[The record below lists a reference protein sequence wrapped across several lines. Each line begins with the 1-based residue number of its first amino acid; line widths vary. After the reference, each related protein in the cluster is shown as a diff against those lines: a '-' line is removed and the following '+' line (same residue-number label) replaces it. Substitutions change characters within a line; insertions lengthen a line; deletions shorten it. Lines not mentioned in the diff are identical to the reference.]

1 MTGAGGGTPPMTW
14 TGRRLRR
21 LEDPALLQGVGRF
34 VADVADRHR
43 GALHGAF
50 VRSPVPA
57 GAINSVEVP
66 TGATVLTADS
76 FPGVRTICAR
86 LDRPDFVALETPVLA
101 SHMVRHP
108 GEPVALAVAGSRA
121 EAEDLAEQV
130 VVEIEPARPVLDAAA
145 AMEPGSP
152 SVHPGLDMP
161 MGNNVVLDARFAT
174 DGIDAALASADEVVE
189 LDIRSHRQN
198 ALPIEARGALA
209 SHDPATGR
217 TTLTASNQMP
227 HMLRTALAD
236 ILGIAE
242 ADLRVVTPEV
252 GGAFGQKMCV
262 PREYVALVA
271 AARLLGTA
279 IAWIE
284 DRSENLLASWHS
296 RDHSYRLRG
305 AFTAAGRLL
314 GLDADLVCN
323 IGAYSNYPVTFGVEP
338 LMAFAELP
346 GPYRLSEYRVRS
358 RAVTTNM
365 CPIAPYRGVSRPVL
379 TLAMERL
386 MDTAGRRL
394 GIDPVQMRRINL
406 VDEFPYSMPTG
417 LPVDPG
423 SYVETLDAS
432 VEAVGLD
439 RFRRRQQQALA
450 EGRYIGVGFSVFG
463 ERTGYGTPAFAAR
476 GMEITPGYETVRLE
490 MNPSGDVTARI
501 GASPHGQG
509 LATAL
514 SQLLADELGVEPQ
527 QVSVVHGD
535 TDATPYGWGTFAS
548 RSMVIAGG
556 AAKLAAER
564 LAARLR
570 EIAAHELEADPA
582 DIRLEDG
589 SAVVA
594 GTNVGIPVAALAR
607 TAHHSSH
614 RLPEG
619 MAPGLA
625 MSATYDPGGT
635 FSNACHAAVVE
646 VDADTGHVSLD
657 RFVVV
662 ADAGLEVNPMIV
674 EGQIH
679 GGVTQGIANA
689 LYEELVT
696 DEHGNLLTA
705 SLMDFLPP
713 TVQEVPRIEVTHIQ
727 TITDASITGAKGVGE
742 GGAIGAP
749 AAVLNAI
756 SDALAPLG
764 IAANEMPATPARLR
778 ELIRNAQPVT
788 KPADATTGA
797 VR

>member
-1 MTGAGGGTPPMTW
+1 MTTGVRW
-14 TGRRLRR
+14 TGRSLRR
-21 LEDPALLQGVGRF
+21 FEDPALVRGLGRF
-34 VADVADRHR
+34 VADVADQHR
-43 GALHGAF
+43 GTLHAAF

-57 GAINSVEVP
+57 GEIRSIEAP
-66 TGATVLTADS
+66 PGAPVLTAAS
-76 FPGVRTICAR
+76 FPDIRTMCAR
-86 LDRPDFVALETPVLA
+86 LDRPDFVPLETPVLA
-101 SHMVRHP
+101 SDAVRHP
-108 GEPVALAVAGSRA
+108 GEPVALVVAGSRA

-130 VVEIEPARPVLDAAA
+130 VVEIEATRPVLDAAA
-145 AMEPGSP
+145 ATDPAAP
-152 SVHPGLDMP
+152 TVHSGLDMP
-161 MGNNVVLDARFAT
+161 MGNNVVLDARFST
-174 DGIDAALASADEVVE
+174 EGLDDAFEEADEIVA
-189 LDIRSHRQN
+189 LDIRAHRQN
-198 ALPIEARGALA
+198 ALPIEARGAVA
-209 SHDPATGR
+209 AHDAATGR
-217 TTLTASNQMP
+217 TTLTAANQMP

-236 ILGIAE
+236 ILDIGEAE
-242 ADLRVVTPEV
+242 LRVVTPEV

-271 AARLLGTA
+271 AARLLGAT

-305 AFTAAGRLL
+305 AFDRGGMLL
-314 GLDADLVCN
+314 GIDADIVCN

-338 LMAFAELP
+338 LMAMAELP

-386 MDTAGRRL
+386 MDTAARRL
-394 GIDPVQMRRINL
+394 DLDPVEIRRANL
-406 VDEFPYSMPTG
+406 VREFPYAMPTG
-417 LPVDPG
+417 LPIDPG
-423 SYVETLDAS
+423 SYVETLDAAA
-432 VEAVGLD
+432 EALD
-439 RFRRRQQQALA
+439 LEGFRRRQQQAAA
-450 EGRYIGVGFSVFG
+450 EGRYLGVGFSVFG

-476 GMEITPGYETVRLE
+476 AMEITPGYETVQLE

-514 SQLLADELGVEPQ
+514 SQLLADELGVEPR

-535 TDATPYGWGTFAS
+535 TDTTPYGWGTFAS

-564 LAARLR
+564 LAAQLR
-570 EIAAHELEADPA
+570 EIAAHHLEASPD
-582 DIRLEDG
+582 DIRLEDN

-594 GTNVGIPVAALAR
+594 GTSVGVTLPEIAR
-607 TAHHSSH
+607 IAHHSSH
-614 RLPEG
+614 LLPAPME
-619 MAPGLA
+619 PGLSV
-625 MSATYDPGGT
+625 SATYDPGGT

-646 VDADTGHVSLD
+646 VDPDTGHVRLE
-657 RFVVV
+657 RFVVI

-696 DEHGNLLTA
+696 DDDGNLLTA

-713 TVQEVPRIEVTHIQ
+713 TACEVPLIEVTHVQ

-756 SDALAPLG
+756 SDALSPLG
-764 IAANEMPATPARLR
+764 IEVDEMPATPSRVR
-778 ELIRNAQPVT
+778 ELIRRAQST
-788 KPADATTGA
+788 TTGD
-797 VR
+797 RT

>member
-1 MTGAGGGTPPMTW
+1 M
-14 TGRRLRR
+14 
-21 LEDPALLQGVGRF
+21 
-34 VADVADRHR
+34 ADVVDRHH
-43 GALHGAF
+43 GALHAAF
-50 VRSPVPA
+50 VRSTVPA
-57 GAINSVEVP
+57 GIIRTVEAP
-66 TGATVLTADS
+66 SGATVLTSESLGAI
-76 FPGVRTICAR
+76 GTICAR

-101 SHMVRHP
+101 SAMVRHP
-108 GEPVALAVAGSRA
+108 GEPVALVVAGSRA

-130 VVEIEPARPVLDAAA
+130 IVDIDPVRPVLDAET
-145 AMEPGSP
+145 AMAPGSP
-152 SVHPGLDMP
+152 SVHPGVDMP

-174 DGIDAALASADEVVE
+174 DGIDAAFAAADEVVE

-198 ALPIEARGALA
+198 ALPIETRGALA
-209 SHDPATGR
+209 AHDPATGR
-217 TTLTASNQMP
+217 TTLTAANQMP

-236 ILGIAE
+236 ILDIAE
-242 ADLRVVTPEV
+242 AGLRVVTPEV

-271 AARLLGTA
+271 AARLLGKT

-305 AFTAAGRLL
+305 AFSGEGRLL

-338 LMAFAELP
+338 LMASAELP
-346 GPYRLSEYRVRS
+346 GPYRLSQYRVRS
-358 RAVTTNM
+358 RGVTTNM

-386 MDTAGRRL
+386 MDTAGSQL
-394 GIDPVQMRRINL
+394 GIDPVEMRRINL
-406 VDEFPYSMPTG
+406 IQEFPYSMPTG

-423 SYVETLDAS
+423 SYVETLNEA
-432 VEAVGLD
+432 VEAVDLD
-439 RFRRRQQQALA
+439 EFRRRQEQAAA

-476 GMEITPGYETVRLE
+476 AMEITPGYETVQLE

-514 SQLLADELGVEPQ
+514 SQLLADELGIEPR
-527 QVSVVHGD
+527 QVSIVHGD

-564 LAARLR
+564 LAAKLA
-570 EIAAHELEADPA
+570 EIAAHELEASPD
-582 DIRLEDG
+582 DIRLEAG
-589 SAVVA
+589 SAMVA
-594 GTNVGIPVAALAR
+594 GTNIGMLLSEIAR

-614 RLPEG
+614 RLPYGLE
-619 MAPGLA
+619 PGLTVT
-625 MSATYDPGGT
+625 ATYDPAGT

-657 RFVVV
+657 RFVVI
-662 ADAGLEVNPMIV
+662 ADAGLEINPMIV

-679 GGVTQGIANA
+679 GGVAQGIANA
-689 LYEELVT
+689 LYEELVV
-696 DEHGNLLTA
+696 DDDGNLLTA

-713 TVQEVPRIEVTHIQ
+713 TAAEVPRIEVTHLQ

-756 SDALAPLG
+756 TDALSPLG
-764 IAANEMPATPARLR
+764 IAVNEMPATPSRLR
-778 ELIRNAQPVT
+778 ELIRA
-788 KPADATTGA
+788 ATAAETGDE
-797 VR
+797 R

>member
-1 MTGAGGGTPPMTW
+1 MRWAG
-14 TGRRLRR
+14 RSLRR
-21 LEDPALLQGVGRF
+21 FEDPALVQGLGRF
-34 VADVADRHR
+34 VADVADQHR
-43 GALHGAF
+43 GALHAAF

-57 GAINSVEVP
+57 GEIRSIEAPE
-66 TGATVLTADS
+66 GAPVLTAAS
-76 FPGVRTICAR
+76 FGGIRTICAR

-101 SHMVRHP
+101 TDTVRHP
-108 GEPVALAVAGSRA
+108 GEPVALVVAGSRA

-130 VVEIEPARPVLDAAA
+130 VVDIEATRPVLDAAA
-145 AMEPGSP
+145 ATDPAAP
-152 SVHPGLDMP
+152 RVHAGLDMP
-161 MGNNVVLDARFAT
+161 MGNNVVLDARFSTEGLDDAF
-174 DGIDAALASADEVVE
+174 DAADEIVALE
-189 LDIRSHRQN
+189 IRAHRQN
-198 ALPIEARGALA
+198 ALPIEARGAVA
-209 SHDPATGR
+209 AHDTGTGR
-217 TTLTASNQMP
+217 TTLTAANQMP

-236 ILGIAE
+236 ILDIGEAE
-242 ADLRVVTPEV
+242 LRVVTPEV

-271 AARLLGTA
+271 AARLLGAT

-296 RDHSYRLRG
+296 RDHTYRLRG
-305 AFTAAGRLL
+305 AFNRSGMLL
-314 GLDADLVCN
+314 GLDADIVCN

-338 LMAFAELP
+338 LMALAELP
-346 GPYRLSEYRVRS
+346 GPYRLSQYRVRS

-386 MDTAGRRL
+386 MDTAARRL
-394 GIDPVQMRRINL
+394 DLDPVEIRRANL
-406 VDEFPYSMPTG
+406 VREFPYSMPTG

-423 SYVETLDAS
+423 SYVETLDAAAEALD
-432 VEAVGLD
+432 VEG
-439 RFRRRQQQALA
+439 FRRRQARAAA
-450 EGRYIGVGFSVFG
+450 EGRFLGIGFSVFG

-476 GMEITPGYETVRLE
+476 AMEITPGYETVQLE

-514 SQLLADELGVEPQ
+514 SQLLADELGVEPR

-535 TDATPYGWGTFAS
+535 TDTTPYGWGTFAS

-564 LAARLR
+564 LAAQLK
-570 EIAAHELEADPA
+570 EIAAHHLEASPE
-582 DIRLEDG
+582 DIRLEDN

-594 GTNVGIPVAALAR
+594 GTSVGVTVPEIAR
-607 TAHHSSH
+607 IAHHSSH
-614 RLPEG
+614 LLPASME
-619 MAPGLA
+619 PGLA
-625 MSATYDPGGT
+625 VSATYDPAGT
-635 FSNACHAAVVE
+635 FSNACHGAIVE
-646 VDADTGHVSLD
+646 VDPDTGHVHLE
-657 RFVVV
+657 RFVAV

-696 DEHGNLLTA
+696 DDDGNLLTA

-713 TVQEVPRIEVTHIQ
+713 TACEVPVIEVTHLQ

-756 SDALAPLG
+756 SDALSPLG
-764 IAANEMPATPARLR
+764 IEVNEMPATPARVR
-778 ELIRNAQPVT
+778 ELIRRAQST
-788 KPADATTGA
+788 TTGGPT
-797 VR
+797 

>member
-1 MTGAGGGTPPMTW
+1 MRW
-14 TGRRLRR
+14 TGRSLRR
-21 LEDPALLQGVGRF
+21 FEDPALVRGLGRF
-34 VADVADRHR
+34 VADVADHHR
-43 GALHGAF
+43 GVLHAAF
-50 VRSPVPA
+50 VRSPAPA
-57 GAINSVEVP
+57 GEIRSIKAP
-66 TGATVLTADS
+66 AGTTVLTAAS
-76 FPGVRTICAR
+76 FDGIGTICAR

-101 SHMVRHP
+101 SEAVRHP
-108 GEPVALAVAGSRA
+108 GEPVALVVAGSRA

-130 VVEIEPARPVLDAAA
+130 FVDIEATRPVLDAAA
-145 AMEPGSP
+145 AMDPDAP
-152 SVHPGLDMP
+152 AVHAGLDMP
-161 MGNNVVLDARFAT
+161 MGNNVVLDARFST
-174 DGIDAALASADEVVE
+174 EEVDAVFEEADEVVT
-189 LDIRSHRQN
+189 LDIRAHRQN

-209 SHDPATGR
+209 AHDPGTGR
-217 TTLTASNQMP
+217 TTLTAANQMP

-236 ILGIAE
+236 VLGIGEAE
-242 ADLRVVTPEV
+242 LRVVTPEV

-271 AARLLGTA
+271 AARLLNA
-279 IAWIE
+279 SIAWIE

-296 RDHSYRLRG
+296 RDHTYHLQG
-305 AFTAAGRLL
+305 AFTHSGRLL
-314 GLDADLVCN
+314 GLDADIVCN

-338 LMAFAELP
+338 LMALAELP

-394 GIDPVQMRRINL
+394 GIDVLEMRRANL
-406 VDEFPYSMPTG
+406 VREFPYSMPTG

-423 SYVETLDAS
+423 SYVETLEAAAS
-432 VEAVGLD
+432 AINLEG
-439 RFRRRQQQALA
+439 FRRRQQRAAA
-450 EGRYIGVGFSVFG
+450 EGRYLGVGFSVFG

-476 GMEITPGYETVRLE
+476 AMEITPGYETVQLE

-514 SQLLADELGVEPQ
+514 SQLLADELGVEPP
-527 QVSVVHGD
+527 QVAVVHGD

-564 LAARLR
+564 LADRLK
-570 EIAAHELEADPA
+570 EIAAHHLEASPE
-582 DIRLEDG
+582 DIRLQDG

-594 GTNVGIPVAALAR
+594 GTSIGVALADVAR
-607 TAHHSSH
+607 MAHHASH
-614 RLPEG
+614 RLPAG
-619 MAPGLA
+619 MEPGLA
-625 MSATYDPGGT
+625 VSATYDPGGT
-635 FSNACHAAVVE
+635 FSNACHVATVE
-646 VDADTGHVSLD
+646 VDPDTGHVRIE
-657 RFVVV
+657 RFVVI

-696 DEHGNLLTA
+696 DGDGNLLTA

-713 TVQEVPRIEVTHIQ
+713 TACEIPAIEVTHIQ
-727 TITDASITGAKGVGE
+727 TVTDASITGAKGVGE

-749 AAVLNAI
+749 AAVLNAV

-764 IAANEMPATPARLR
+764 IEVDEMPATPSRLR
-778 ELIRNAQPVT
+778 ELIRNAEP
-788 KPADATTGA
+788 ATTGG
-797 VR
+797 RT

>member
-1 MTGAGGGTPPMTW
+1 MRW

-21 LEDPALLQGVGRF
+21 LEDPALVRGLGRF
-34 VADVADRHR
+34 VADVADGQR
-43 GALHGAF
+43 GALHAAF
-50 VRSPVPA
+50 VRSSVPA
-57 GAINSVEVP
+57 GEIRSIEAP
-66 TGATVLTADS
+66 PGATVLTAAS
-76 FPGVRTICAR
+76 FPGARAICAR

-101 SHMVRHP
+101 SDAVRHQ
-108 GEPVALAVAGSRA
+108 GEPVALVVAGSRA
-121 EAEDLAEQV
+121 EAEDLAEEV
-130 VVEIEPARPVLDAAA
+130 FVDIEPAKPVLDAIAA
-145 AMEPGSP
+145 TDPAAST
-152 SVHPGLDMP
+152 VHAGLDMP
-161 MGNNVVLDARFAT
+161 MGNNVVLDARFGT
-174 DGIDAALASADEVVE
+174 EGVDAAFESADEIVA
-189 LDIRSHRQN
+189 LDIRAHRQN

-209 SHDPATGR
+209 AHDAGTGR
-217 TTLTASNQMP
+217 TTLTAANQMP

-236 ILGIAE
+236 ILGIGEAE
-242 ADLRVVTPEV
+242 LRVVTPEV

-271 AARLLGTA
+271 AARLLGAT

-296 RDHSYRLRG
+296 RDHTYQVRG
-305 AFTAAGRLL
+305 AFTRGGLLL
-314 GLDADLVCN
+314 GLDADIVCN

-338 LMAFAELP
+338 LMALAELP
-346 GPYRLSEYRVRS
+346 GPYRLSQYRVRS

-386 MDTAGRRL
+386 MDTAARGL
-394 GIDPVQMRRINL
+394 GLDPVEVRRANL
-406 VDEFPYSMPTG
+406 VSDFPYSMPTG

-423 SYVETLDAS
+423 SYVETLDAAVDALD
-432 VEAVGLD
+432 VEG
-439 RFRRRQQQALA
+439 FRRRQQRAA
-450 EGRYIGVGFSVFG
+450 SAGRYLGIGFSVFG

-476 GMEITPGYETVRLE
+476 AMEITPGYETVQLE

-514 SQLLADELGVEPQ
+514 SQLLADELGVEPRK
-527 QVSVVHGD
+527 VSVVHGD
-535 TDATPYGWGTFAS
+535 TDTTPYGWGTFAS

-564 LAARLR
+564 LAAQLK
-570 EIAAHELEADPA
+570 EIAAHRLEASPE
-582 DIRLEDG
+582 DIRLEHG

-594 GTNVGIPVAALAR
+594 GTSIGVALPEIAR
-607 TAHHSSH
+607 IAHHSSH
-614 RLPEG
+614 LLPAPME
-619 MAPGLA
+619 PGLA
-625 MSATYDPGGT
+625 VSATYDPAGT

-646 VDADTGHVSLD
+646 VDPDTGHVRIE
-657 RFVVV
+657 RFVVI

-679 GGVTQGIANA
+679 GGVAQGIANA
-689 LYEELVT
+689 LYEELVV
-696 DEHGNLLTA
+696 DDDGNLLTA

-713 TVQEVPRIEVTHIQ
+713 TACEVPLIEVTHLQ

-764 IAANEMPATPARLR
+764 IEVNEMPATPSRLR
-778 ELIRNAQPVT
+778 ELIRQT
-788 KPADATTGA
+788 TTGA
-797 VR
+797 TA

>member
-1 MTGAGGGTPPMTW
+1 MW
-14 TGRRLRR
+14 TGRSVRR
-21 LEDPALLQGVGRF
+21 FEDPALVRGRGRF
-34 VADVADRHR
+34 VADVADHHR
-43 GALHGAF
+43 NALHAAF

-57 GAINSVEVP
+57 GTIRSIEAP
-66 TGATVLTADS
+66 PGATVLTAAS
-76 FPGVRTICAR
+76 FPGIRTMCAR
-86 LDRPDFVALETPVLA
+86 LDRPDFVPLETPVLA
-101 SHMVRHP
+101 SDAVRHP
-108 GEPVALAVAGSRA
+108 GEPVALVVAGSRA
-121 EAEDLAEQV
+121 EAEDLAEHV
-130 VVEIEPARPVLDAAA
+130 IVEIEATRPVLDAIAA
-145 AMEPGSP
+145 TDPAAPT
-152 SVHPGLDMP
+152 VHAGLDMP

-174 DGIDAALASADEVVE
+174 DEIEAVFEAADEVVE
-189 LDIRSHRQN
+189 LEIRAHRQN

-209 SHDPATGR
+209 DHDTATGR
-217 TTLTASNQMP
+217 TTLTAANQMP

-236 ILGIAE
+236 ILGIGEAE
-242 ADLRVVTPEV
+242 LRVVTPEV

-271 AARLLGTA
+271 AARLLGA
-279 IAWIE
+279 AVAWIE

-305 AFTAAGRLL
+305 AFTRSGRLL
-314 GLDADLVCN
+314 GLDADIVCN

-338 LMAFAELP
+338 LMAMAELP
-346 GPYRLSEYRVRS
+346 GPYRLSHYRVRS

-386 MDTAGRRL
+386 MDTAARRL
-394 GIDPVQMRRINL
+394 GLDPVETRLSNL
-406 VDEFPYSMPTG
+406 VREFPYSMPTG

-423 SYVETLDAS
+423 SYVETLEAA
-432 VEAVGLD
+432 VEAIDLED
-439 RFRRRQQQALA
+439 FRRRQGRAAA
-450 EGRYIGVGFSVFG
+450 EGRYLGVGFSVFG

-476 GMEITPGYETVRLE
+476 AMEITPGYETVQLE
-490 MNPSGDVTARI
+490 MDPSAGVTARI

-514 SQLLADELGVEPQ
+514 SQVMADELGVEPG
-527 QVSVVHGD
+527 QVAVVHGD

-556 AAKLAAER
+556 AVKLAAER
-564 LAARLR
+564 LADQLR
-570 EIAAHELEADPA
+570 EIAAHQLEASPA
-582 DIRLEDG
+582 DIRLEQG

-594 GTNVGIPVAALAR
+594 GTSIGIPLREIAR
-607 TAHHSSH
+607 LAHHSSH
-614 RLPEG
+614 RLPDG
-619 MAPGLA
+619 MEPGLSV
-625 MSATYDPGGT
+625 SATYDPAGT

-646 VDADTGHVSLD
+646 VDCDTGHVNLE
-657 RFVVV
+657 RFVVI

-689 LYEELVT
+689 LYEELVV
-696 DEHGNLLTA
+696 DEDGNLLTA

-713 TVQEVPRIEVTHIQ
+713 TACEVPLIEVTHVQ

-764 IAANEMPATPARLR
+764 IEVNEMPATPSRLR
-778 ELIRNAQPVT
+778 ERIRRAAP
-788 KPADATTGA
+788 ATTGG
-797 VR
+797 RT

>member
-1 MTGAGGGTPPMTW
+1 MRW
-14 TGRRLRR
+14 TGRSLRR
-21 LEDPALLQGVGRF
+21 FEDPALVRGLGRF
-34 VADVADRHR
+34 VADVADHHPDTMH
-43 GALHGAF
+43 AAF
-50 VRSPVPA
+50 VRSSVPA
-57 GAINSVEVP
+57 GEVRSIDAP
-66 TGATVLTADS
+66 PGAAVLTAAS
-76 FPGVRTICAR
+76 FPGMRTICAR

-101 SHMVRHP
+101 SDAVRHP
-108 GEPVALAVAGSRA
+108 GEPVALVVAGSRA

-130 VVEIEPARPVLDAAA
+130 IVDIEATPPVLDAAA
-145 AMEPGSP
+145 AIDPAAP
-152 SVHPGLDMP
+152 AVHAGLDMP
-161 MGNNVVLDARFAT
+161 MGNNVVLDARMAT
-174 DGIDAALASADEVVE
+174 GEVDEAFESADEIVT
-189 LDIRSHRQN
+189 LDIRAHRQN

-217 TTLTASNQMP
+217 TTLTAANQMP

-236 ILGIAE
+236 ILDIPE
-242 ADLRVVTPEV
+242 AQLRVVTPEV

-271 AARLLGTA
+271 AARLLGAT

-305 AFTAAGRLL
+305 AFTADGLL
-314 GLDADLVCN
+314 VGLDADIVCN

-338 LMAFAELP
+338 LMAMAELP
-346 GPYRLSEYRVRS
+346 GPYRLSQYRVRS
-358 RAVTTNM
+358 RGVTTNM

-386 MDTAGRRL
+386 MDTAARRL
-394 GIDPVQMRRINL
+394 GLDPVEIRRANL
-406 VDEFPYSMPTG
+406 VKEFPYSMPTG
-417 LPVDPG
+417 LPVDAG
-423 SYVETLDAS
+423 SYVETLDAA
-432 VEAVGLD
+432 VEALD
-439 RFRRRQQQALA
+439 LEGFRRQQRRAA
-450 EGRYIGVGFSVFG
+450 TEGRYLGVGFSVFG

-476 GMEITPGYETVRLE
+476 AMEITPGYETVQLE

-527 QVSVVHGD
+527 QVAVVHGD
-535 TDATPYGWGTFAS
+535 TDNTPYGWGTFAS

-556 AAKLAAER
+556 ATKLAAER
-564 LAARLR
+564 LAARLK
-570 EIAAHELEADPA
+570 EIAAHQLEASPE
-582 DIRLEDG
+582 DIRLEQG

-594 GTNVGIPVAALAR
+594 GTSVGVTLPEIAR
-607 TAHHSSH
+607 IAHHSSH
-614 RLPEG
+614 LLPQPME
-619 MAPGLA
+619 PGLA
-625 MSATYDPGGT
+625 VAATYDPAGT

-646 VDADTGHVSLD
+646 VDPDTGHVRLE
-657 RFVVV
+657 RFVVI

-696 DEHGNLLTA
+696 DDDGNLLTA

-713 TVQEVPRIEVTHIQ
+713 TAAEIPTIEVTHVQ

-749 AAVLNAI
+749 AAVLNAV
-756 SDALAPLG
+756 SDALAPFG
-764 IAANEMPATPARLR
+764 IEVNEMPATPARVR
-778 ELIRNAQPVT
+778 ELIRRAQP
-788 KPADATTGA
+788 ATTGG
-797 VR
+797 RE

>member
-1 MTGAGGGTPPMTW
+1 MRW
-14 TGRRLRR
+14 TGRSLRR
-21 LEDPALLQGVGRF
+21 FEDPALVRGLGRF
-34 VADVADRHR
+34 VADVADHHPDTMH
-43 GALHGAF
+43 AAF
-50 VRSPVPA
+50 VRSSVPA
-57 GAINSVEVP
+57 GEIRSIDAP
-66 TGATVLTADS
+66 PGAAVLTAAS
-76 FPGVRTICAR
+76 FPGMRTICAR
-86 LDRPDFVALETPVLA
+86 LDRTDFVALETPVLA
-101 SHMVRHP
+101 SDAVRHP
-108 GEPVALAVAGSRA
+108 GEPVALVVAGSRA

-130 VVEIEPARPVLDAAA
+130 IVDIEATPPVLDAVASLDPAA
-145 AMEPGSP
+145 PT
-152 SVHPGLDMP
+152 VHAGLDMP
-161 MGNNVVLDARFAT
+161 MGNNVVLDARMAT
-174 DGIDAALASADEVVE
+174 GEVDEAFESAAEIVT
-189 LDIRSHRQN
+189 LDIRAHRQN

-209 SHDPATGR
+209 AHDPGTGR
-217 TTLTASNQMP
+217 TTLTAANQMP

-236 ILGIAE
+236 ILDIPE
-242 ADLRVVTPEV
+242 AQLRVVTPEV

-271 AARLLGTA
+271 AARLLGAT

-305 AFTAAGRLL
+305 AFTADGLL
-314 GLDADLVCN
+314 VGLDADIVCN

-338 LMAFAELP
+338 LMAMAELP
-346 GPYRLSEYRVRS
+346 GPYRLSQYRVRS
-358 RAVTTNM
+358 RGVTTNM

-386 MDTAGRRL
+386 MDTAARRL
-394 GIDPVQMRRINL
+394 GLDPVEIRRTNL
-406 VDEFPYSMPTG
+406 VKEFPYSMPTG
-417 LPVDPG
+417 LPVDAG
-423 SYVETLDAS
+423 SYVETLDAA
-432 VEAVGLD
+432 VEALD
-439 RFRRRQQQALA
+439 LDGFRRRQRRAA
-450 EGRYIGVGFSVFG
+450 TEGRYLGVGFSVFG

-476 GMEITPGYETVRLE
+476 AMEITPGYETVQLE

-514 SQLLADELGVEPQ
+514 SQLLADELGVEPR
-527 QVSVVHGD
+527 QVAVVHGD
-535 TDATPYGWGTFAS
+535 TDNTPYGWGTFAS

-564 LAARLR
+564 LAARLK
-570 EIAAHELEADPA
+570 EIAAHHLEASPE
-582 DIRLEDG
+582 DIRLEQG

-594 GTNVGIPVAALAR
+594 GTSVGVTLPEIAR
-607 TAHHSSH
+607 IAHHSSH
-614 RLPEG
+614 RLPDGLE
-619 MAPGLA
+619 PGLA
-625 MSATYDPGGT
+625 VAATYDPAGT

-646 VDADTGHVSLD
+646 VDPDTGHVRLE
-657 RFVVV
+657 RFVVI

-689 LYEELVT
+689 LYEELVA
-696 DEHGNLLTA
+696 DDDGNLLTA

-713 TVQEVPRIEVTHIQ
+713 TAAEIPIIEVTHVQ

-749 AAVLNAI
+749 AAVLNAV

-764 IAANEMPATPARLR
+764 IEVNEMPATPARVR
-778 ELIRNAQPVT
+778 ELIRRAQP
-788 KPADATTGA
+788 ATTGG
-797 VR
+797 RE

>member
-1 MTGAGGGTPPMTW
+1 MGAGVRW
-14 TGRRLRR
+14 TGRSLRR
-21 LEDPALLQGVGRF
+21 FEDPALVRGLGRF

-43 GALHGAF
+43 DTLHAAF

-57 GAINSVEVP
+57 GEIRSIEAP
-66 TGATVLTADS
+66 PGAAVLTAES
-76 FPGVRTICAR
+76 FGGIRTMCAR

-101 SHMVRHP
+101 SDAVRHP
-108 GEPVALAVAGSRA
+108 GEPVALVVAGSRA
-121 EAEDLAEQV
+121 EAEDLVEQV
-130 VVEIEPARPVLDAAA
+130 VVDIEATRPVLDAAA
-145 AMEPGSP
+145 ATDPTSP
-152 SVHPGLDMP
+152 AVHADLDMP
-161 MGNNVVLDARFAT
+161 MGNNVVLDARFST
-174 DGIDAALASADEVVE
+174 DGLEAAFEAADEIVT
-189 LDIRSHRQN
+189 LDIRAHRQN
-198 ALPIEARGALA
+198 ALPIEARGAVA
-209 SHDPATGR
+209 AHDAGTGR
-217 TTLTASNQMP
+217 TTLTAANQMP

-236 ILGIAE
+236 ILGIGEAE
-242 ADLRVVTPEV
+242 LRVVTPEV

-271 AARLLGTA
+271 AARLLGAT

-296 RDHSYRLRG
+296 RDHTYRLRG
-305 AFTAAGRLL
+305 AFTRSGLLL
-314 GLDADLVCN
+314 GLDADILCN

-338 LMAFAELP
+338 LMALAELP
-346 GPYRLSEYRVRS
+346 GPYRLSQYRVRS

-386 MDTAGRRL
+386 MDTAARRL
-394 GIDPVQMRRINL
+394 DLDPVEIRRANL
-406 VDEFPYSMPTG
+406 VSEFPYSMPTG

-423 SYVETLDAS
+423 SYVETLDAA
-432 VEAVGLD
+432 VEALD
-439 RFRRRQQQALA
+439 LAGFRRRQQQAAA
-450 EGRYIGVGFSVFG
+450 EGRYLGVGFSVFG

-476 GMEITPGYETVRLE
+476 AMEITPGYETVQLE

-514 SQLLADELGVEPQ
+514 SQLLADELGVEPRK
-527 QVSVVHGD
+527 VSVVHGD
-535 TDATPYGWGTFAS
+535 TDTTPYGWGTFAS

-564 LAARLR
+564 LAAQLR
-570 EIAAHELEADPA
+570 EIAAHRLEASPE
-582 DIRLEDG
+582 DIRLEDN

-594 GTNVGIPVAALAR
+594 GTSVGVTLPEIAR
-607 TAHHSSH
+607 IAHHSSH
-614 RLPEG
+614 LLPAPME
-619 MAPGLA
+619 PGLSV
-625 MSATYDPGGT
+625 SATYDPGGT

-646 VDADTGHVSLD
+646 VDADTGHVRLE
-657 RFVVV
+657 RFVVI

-696 DEHGNLLTA
+696 DGDGNLLTV

-713 TVQEVPRIEVTHIQ
+713 TAREVPLIEVTHLQ

-764 IAANEMPATPARLR
+764 IEVNEMPATPARVR
-778 ELIRNAQPVT
+778 ELIRAAQSAAAGGGP
-788 KPADATTGA
+788 
-797 VR
+797 

>member
-1 MTGAGGGTPPMTW
+1 MTAGARW
-14 TGRRLRR
+14 TGRSLRR
-21 LEDPALLQGVGRF
+21 FEDPALVRGLGRF
-34 VADVADRHR
+34 VADVADHHN
-43 GALHGAF
+43 GTLHAAF
-50 VRSPVPA
+50 VRSPAPA
-57 GAINSVEVP
+57 GKIRSIEAP
-66 TGATVLTADS
+66 PGAPVLTAAS
-76 FPGVRTICAR
+76 FDGIGTICAR

-101 SHMVRHP
+101 SDAVRHP
-108 GEPVALAVAGSRA
+108 GEPVALVVAGSRA

-130 VVEIEPARPVLDAAA
+130 IVDIEATPPVLDAAA
-145 AMEPGSP
+145 AIDPAAP
-152 SVHPGLDMP
+152 AVHPGLEMP
-161 MGNNVVLDARFAT
+161 MGNNVVLDARMAT
-174 DGIDAALASADEVVE
+174 GGVDEAFESADEIVT
-189 LDIRSHRQN
+189 LDIRAHRQN

-209 SHDPATGR
+209 AHDPATGR
-217 TTLTASNQMP
+217 TTLTAANQMP

-236 ILGIAE
+236 ILDIPEAE
-242 ADLRVVTPEV
+242 VRVVTPEV
-252 GGAFGQKMCV
+252 GGGFGQKMCV

-271 AARLLGTA
+271 AARLLGTT

-296 RDHSYRLRG
+296 RDHGYRLRG
-305 AFTAAGRLL
+305 AFTADGLLL
-314 GLDADLVCN
+314 GLDADIVCN

-338 LMAFAELP
+338 LMAMAELP
-346 GPYRLSEYRVRS
+346 GPYRLSQYRVRS
-358 RAVTTNM
+358 RGVTTNM

-386 MDTAGRRL
+386 MDTAARRL
-394 GIDPVQMRRINL
+394 DLDPVEIRHANL
-406 VDEFPYSMPTG
+406 VKEFPYSMPTG

-423 SYVETLDAS
+423 SYVETLDAAA
-432 VEAVGLD
+432 EAIDLES
-439 RFRRRQQQALA
+439 FRRRQQKAAA
-450 EGRYIGVGFSVFG
+450 EGRYLGVGFSVFG

-476 GMEITPGYETVRLE
+476 AMEITPGYETVQLE

-527 QVSVVHGD
+527 QVAVVHGD
-535 TDATPYGWGTFAS
+535 TDNTPYGWGTFAS

-556 AAKLAAER
+556 ATKLAAER
-564 LAARLR
+564 LAARLK
-570 EIAAHELEADPA
+570 EIAAHHLEASPE
-582 DIRLEDG
+582 DIRLEQG

-594 GTNVGIPVAALAR
+594 GTTVGVTLPEIAR
-607 TAHHSSH
+607 IAHHSSH
-614 RLPEG
+614 RLPDGLE
-619 MAPGLA
+619 PGLA
-625 MSATYDPGGT
+625 VAATYDPAGT

-646 VDADTGHVSLD
+646 VDPDTGRVEIE

-689 LYEELVT
+689 LYEELVV
-696 DEHGNLLTA
+696 DDDGNLLTA

-713 TVQEVPRIEVTHIQ
+713 TAAEVPTIEVTHIQ

-756 SDALAPLG
+756 SDALSPLG
-764 IAANEMPATPARLR
+764 IEVNEMPATPARVR
-778 ELIRNAQPVT
+778 ELIRRAQP
-788 KPADATTGA
+788 ATTGGRA
-797 VR
+797 

>member
-1 MTGAGGGTPPMTW
+1 MGAGVRW
-14 TGRRLRR
+14 TGRSLRR
-21 LEDPALLQGVGRF
+21 FEDPALVRGLGRF

-43 GALHGAF
+43 DTLHAAF

-57 GAINSVEVP
+57 GEIRSIEAP
-66 TGATVLTADS
+66 PGAAVLTAES
-76 FPGVRTICAR
+76 FGGIRTMCAR

-101 SHMVRHP
+101 SDAVRHP
-108 GEPVALAVAGSRA
+108 GEPVALVVAGSRA
-121 EAEDLAEQV
+121 EAEDLVEQV
-130 VVEIEPARPVLDAAA
+130 VVDIEATRPVLDAAA
-145 AMEPGSP
+145 ATDPTSP
-152 SVHPGLDMP
+152 AVHADLDMP
-161 MGNNVVLDARFAT
+161 MGNNVVLDARFST
-174 DGIDAALASADEVVE
+174 DGLEAAFEAADEIVT
-189 LDIRSHRQN
+189 LDIRAHRQN
-198 ALPIEARGALA
+198 ALPIEARGAVA
-209 SHDPATGR
+209 AHDAGTGR
-217 TTLTASNQMP
+217 TTLTAANQMP

-236 ILGIAE
+236 ILGIGEAE
-242 ADLRVVTPEV
+242 LRVVTPEV

-271 AARLLGTA
+271 AARLLGAT

-296 RDHSYRLRG
+296 RDHTYRLRG
-305 AFTAAGRLL
+305 AFTRSGLLL
-314 GLDADLVCN
+314 GLDADILCN

-338 LMAFAELP
+338 LMALAELP
-346 GPYRLSEYRVRS
+346 GPYRLPQYRVRS

-386 MDTAGRRL
+386 MDTAARRL
-394 GIDPVQMRRINL
+394 DLDPVEIRRANL
-406 VDEFPYSMPTG
+406 VSEFPYSMPTG

-423 SYVETLDAS
+423 SYVETLDAA
-432 VEAVGLD
+432 VEALD
-439 RFRRRQQQALA
+439 LEGFRRRQERAA
-450 EGRYIGVGFSVFG
+450 ATGRYLGVGFSVFG

-476 GMEITPGYETVRLE
+476 AMEITPGYETVQLE
-490 MNPSGDVTARI
+490 MNPSGDVIARI

-514 SQLLADELGVEPQ
+514 SQLLADELGVEPRK
-527 QVSVVHGD
+527 VSVVHGD
-535 TDATPYGWGTFAS
+535 TDTTPYGWGTFAS

-564 LAARLR
+564 LAAQLR
-570 EIAAHELEADPA
+570 EIAAHRLEASPE
-582 DIRLEDG
+582 DIRLEDN

-594 GTNVGIPVAALAR
+594 GTSVGVTLPEIAR
-607 TAHHSSH
+607 IAHHSSH
-614 RLPEG
+614 LLPAPME
-619 MAPGLA
+619 PGLSV
-625 MSATYDPGGT
+625 SATYDPGGT

-646 VDADTGHVSLD
+646 VDADTGHVRLE
-657 RFVVV
+657 RFVVI

-696 DEHGNLLTA
+696 DGDGNLLTV

-713 TVQEVPRIEVTHIQ
+713 TAREVPLIEVTHLQ

-764 IAANEMPATPARLR
+764 IEVNEMPATPARVR
-778 ELIRNAQPVT
+778 ELIRAAQSAAAGGGP
-788 KPADATTGA
+788 
-797 VR
+797 

>member
-1 MTGAGGGTPPMTW
+1 MRW
-14 TGRRLRR
+14 TGRSLRR
-21 LEDPALLQGVGRF
+21 FEDPALVRGLGRF
-34 VADVADRHR
+34 VADVADHHP
-43 GALHGAF
+43 GTMHAAF
-50 VRSPVPA
+50 VRSSVPA
-57 GAINSVEVP
+57 GEVRSIEAP
-66 TGATVLTADS
+66 PGAPVLTAAS
-76 FPGVRTICAR
+76 FPGMRTICAR

-101 SHMVRHP
+101 SDAVRHP
-108 GEPVALAVAGSRA
+108 GEPVALVVAGSRA

-130 VVEIEPARPVLDAAA
+130 IVDIEATPPVLDAAA
-145 AMEPGSP
+145 AIDPAAP
-152 SVHPGLDMP
+152 TVHAGLDMP
-161 MGNNVVLDARFAT
+161 MGNNVVLDARMAT
-174 DGIDAALASADEVVE
+174 GGVDEAFDSADEIVT
-189 LDIRSHRQN
+189 LDIRAHRQN

-209 SHDPATGR
+209 SHDPGTGR
-217 TTLTASNQMP
+217 TTLTAANQMP

-236 ILGIAE
+236 ILDIPE
-242 ADLRVVTPEV
+242 AQLRVVTPEV

-271 AARLLGTA
+271 AARLLGAT

-305 AFTAAGRLL
+305 AFTADGLL
-314 GLDADLVCN
+314 VGLDADIVCN

-338 LMAFAELP
+338 LMAMAELP
-346 GPYRLSEYRVRS
+346 GPYRLSQYRVRS
-358 RAVTTNM
+358 RGVTTNM

-386 MDTAGRRL
+386 MDTAARRL
-394 GIDPVQMRRINL
+394 GLDPVEIRRANL
-406 VDEFPYSMPTG
+406 VKEFPYSMPTG

-423 SYVETLDAS
+423 SYVETLDAA
-432 VEAVGLD
+432 VEALD
-439 RFRRRQQQALA
+439 LEGFRRQQRRAA
-450 EGRYIGVGFSVFG
+450 TEGRYLGVGFSVFG

-476 GMEITPGYETVRLE
+476 AMEITPGYETVQLE

-527 QVSVVHGD
+527 QVAVVHGD
-535 TDATPYGWGTFAS
+535 TDNTPYGWGTFAS

-556 AAKLAAER
+556 ATKLAAER
-564 LAARLR
+564 LAARLK
-570 EIAAHELEADPA
+570 EIAAHHLEASPE
-582 DIRLEDG
+582 DIRLEQG

-594 GTNVGIPVAALAR
+594 GTSVGVTLPEIAR
-607 TAHHSSH
+607 IAHHSSH
-614 RLPEG
+614 LLPDGLE
-619 MAPGLA
+619 PGLA
-625 MSATYDPGGT
+625 VTATYDPAGT

-646 VDADTGHVSLD
+646 VDPDTGHVRLE
-657 RFVVV
+657 RFVVI
-662 ADAGLEVNPMIV
+662 ADAGVEVNPMIV

-696 DEHGNLLTA
+696 DDDGNLLTA

-713 TVQEVPRIEVTHIQ
+713 TAAEIPIIEVTHVQ

-749 AAVLNAI
+749 AAVLNAV

-764 IAANEMPATPARLR
+764 IEVNEMPATPARVR
-778 ELIRNAQPVT
+778 ELIRRAQP
-788 KPADATTGA
+788 ATTGG
-797 VR
+797 RE

>member
-1 MTGAGGGTPPMTW
+1 MRW

-21 LEDPALLQGVGRF
+21 FEDPALVRGLGQF
-34 VADVADRHR
+34 VADVADRHP
-43 GALHGAF
+43 GALHAAF
-50 VRSPVPA
+50 VRSSVPA
-57 GAINSVEVP
+57 GTIRAIETP
-66 TGATVLTADS
+66 PDATVLAADS
-76 FPGVRTICAR
+76 FPGIGTICAR

-101 SHMVRHP
+101 ADAVRHP

-130 VVEIEPARPVLDAAA
+130 FVDIDPAEPVLDAAA
-145 AMEPGSP
+145 ATDPASP
-152 SVHPGLDMP
+152 AVHAGLDMP

-174 DGIDAALASADEVVE
+174 DDVDAAFEAADEIVE
-189 LDIRSHRQN
+189 LDIRAHRQN
-198 ALPIEARGALA
+198 ALPIETRGALA
-209 SHDPATGR
+209 AHDPATGR
-217 TTLTASNQMP
+217 TTLTAANQMP

-236 ILGIAE
+236 ILGIPEAE
-242 ADLRVVTPEV
+242 LRVVTPEV

-271 AARLLGTA
+271 AARLLGATV
-279 IAWIE
+279 AWIE

-305 AFTAAGRLL
+305 AFTRGGALL
-314 GLDADLVCN
+314 GLDADIVCN

-338 LMAFAELP
+338 LMAMAEMP
-346 GPYRLSEYRVRS
+346 GPYRLSQYRVRS

-386 MDTAGRRL
+386 MDTAGKRL
-394 GIDPVQMRRINL
+394 GVDPLQMRRTNL
-406 VDEFPYSMPTG
+406 VSEFPYSMPTG
-417 LPVDPG
+417 LPVDAG
-423 SYVETLDAS
+423 SYVETLDTAAD
-432 VEAVGLD
+432 AVGLD
-439 RFRRRQQQALA
+439 GFRRRQQEAAA

-476 GMEITPGYETVRLE
+476 AMEITPGYETVQLE
-490 MNPSGDVTARI
+490 MDPSGGVTARI

-509 LATAL
+509 LSTAL
-514 SQLLADELGVEPQ
+514 SQLLADELGVEPR
-527 QVSVVHGD
+527 QVAVVHGD
-535 TDATPYGWGTFAS
+535 TDTAPYGWGTFAS

-564 LAARLR
+564 LAERLK
-570 EIAAHELEADPA
+570 EIAAHHLEASPD
-582 DIRLEDG
+582 DIRLQDG
-589 SAVVA
+589 SASVA
-594 GTNVGIPVAALAR
+594 GTSIGVGLSELAR
-607 TAHHSSH
+607 IAHHSSH
-614 RLPEG
+614 RLPDGIE
-619 MAPGLA
+619 PGLSVA
-625 MSATYDPGGT
+625 ATYDPAGT

-646 VDADTGHVSLD
+646 VDPDTGHVELE

-696 DEHGNLLTA
+696 DDDGNLVTA

-713 TVQEVPRIEVTHIQ
+713 TACEVPDIEVTHVQ
-727 TITDASITGAKGVGE
+727 TVTDASITGAKGVGE

-756 SDALAPLG
+756 SDALSPLG
-764 IAANEMPATPARLR
+764 IEVNEMPATPSRLR
-778 ELIRNAQPVT
+778 ELIRQAEPVT
-788 KPADATTGA
+788 TG
-797 VR
+797 VRA

>member
-1 MTGAGGGTPPMTW
+1 MRW
-14 TGRRLRR
+14 TGRSLRR
-21 LEDPALLQGVGRF
+21 FEDPALVQGLGRF
-34 VADVADRHR
+34 VADVADRCP
-43 GALHGAF
+43 GALHAAF

-57 GAINSVEVP
+57 GQIRSIEAP
-66 TGATVLTADS
+66 PGATVLTAAS
-76 FPGVRTICAR
+76 FPGMGTICAR

-101 SHMVRHP
+101 SDAVRHP
-108 GEPVALAVAGSRA
+108 GEPVALVVAASRA

-130 VVEIEPARPVLDAAA
+130 FVDIEPAEPVLDIDAATDPA
-145 AMEPGSP
+145 SP
-152 SVHPGLDMP
+152 TVHAGLDMP

-174 DGIDAALASADEVVE
+174 EGVEAAFEAADEIVE
-189 LDIRSHRQN
+189 LDIRAHRQS
-198 ALPIEARGALA
+198 ALPIETRGALA
-209 SHDPATGR
+209 AHDPGTGR

-236 ILGIAE
+236 VLGVPEAE
-242 ADLRVVTPEV
+242 LRVVTPEV

-271 AARLLGTA
+271 AARLLGATV
-279 IAWIE
+279 AWIE

-296 RDHSYRLRG
+296 RDHRYRLRG
-305 AFTAAGRLL
+305 AFARSGALL
-314 GLDADLVCN
+314 GLDADIVCN

-338 LMAFAELP
+338 LMAMAELP
-346 GPYRLSEYRVRS
+346 GPYRLSQYRARS

-394 GIDPVQMRRINL
+394 GVDPLEMRRTNL
-406 VDEFPYSMPTG
+406 VNEFPYAMPTG
-417 LPVDPG
+417 LPVDEG
-423 SYVETLDAS
+423 SYVETLDAAAA
-432 VEAVGLD
+432 AVDLD
-439 RFRRRQQQALA
+439 GFRCRQQEARA
-450 EGRYIGVGFSVFG
+450 EGRYVGVGFSVFG

-476 GMEITPGYETVRLE
+476 AMEITPGYETVQLE
-490 MNPSGDVTARI
+490 MDPSGGVTARI

-514 SQLLADELGVEPQ
+514 SQLLADELGVEPR
-527 QVSVVHGD
+527 QVAVVHGD

-564 LAARLR
+564 LADRLK
-570 EIAAHELEADPA
+570 EVAAHHLEASPD

-594 GTNVGIPVAALAR
+594 GTSIGVPVPELAR
-607 TAHHSSH
+607 IAHHSSH
-614 RLPEG
+614 RLPAGIE
-619 MAPGLA
+619 PGLA
-625 MSATYDPGGT
+625 VAATYDPAGT

-646 VDADTGHVSLD
+646 VDADTGHVSLE

-696 DEHGNLLTA
+696 DDDGNLVTA

-713 TVQEVPRIEVTHIQ
+713 TACEVPDIEVTHLQ
-727 TITDASITGAKGVGE
+727 TVTDASITGAKGVGE

-749 AAVLNAI
+749 AAVLNAV
-756 SDALAPLG
+756 SDALSPLG
-764 IAANEMPATPARLR
+764 IEVNEMPATPSRLR
-778 ELIRNAQPVT
+778 EMIRAAT
-788 KPADATTGA
+788 AAEPARTGG
-797 VR
+797 RT

>member
-1 MTGAGGGTPPMTW
+1 MRW

-21 LEDPALLQGVGRF
+21 FEDPALVQGLGRF
-34 VADVADRHR
+34 VADVADLCP
-43 GALHGAF
+43 GALHAAF

-57 GAINSVEVP
+57 GAIRAVEAPSGV
-66 TGATVLTADS
+66 TVMTADS
-76 FPGVRTICAR
+76 FEGVGTICAR

-101 SHMVRHP
+101 SGRVRHP
-108 GEPVALAVAGSRA
+108 GEPVALVVAASRA
-121 EAEDLAEQV
+121 EAEDLAERV
-130 VVEIEPARPVLDAAA
+130 VVDIEPAVPVLDAAA
-145 AMEPGSP
+145 AMEPDSP
-152 SVHPGLDMP
+152 SVHPGLEMP

-174 DGIDAALASADEVVE
+174 DGIDAALAAADEVVE
-189 LDIRSHRQN
+189 LDIRCHRQN

-209 SHDPATGR
+209 DHDPATGR

-236 ILGIAE
+236 VLGIAE
-242 ADLRVVTPEV
+242 SDLRVTTPEV
-252 GGAFGQKMCV
+252 GGGFGQKMCV

-271 AARLLGTA
+271 AARMLGA
-279 IAWIE
+279 AVAWIE

-305 AFTAAGRLL
+305 GFTAAGRLL
-314 GLDADLVCN
+314 GIDADLLCN

-338 LMAFAELP
+338 LMAMAEMP

-394 GIDPVQMRRINL
+394 GIDPVRMRRMNL
-406 VDEFPYSMPTG
+406 VDEFPHSMPTG

-423 SYVETLDAS
+423 SYVETLDKA

-439 RFRRRQQQALA
+439 GFRRRQEQAAA

-476 GMEITPGYETVRLE
+476 AMEITPGYETVQLE

-514 SQLLADELGVEPQ
+514 AQLVADELGVEPQ

-535 TDATPYGWGTFAS
+535 TDASPYGWGTFAS

-564 LAARLR
+564 LAARLK

-582 DIRLEDG
+582 DIRLGEG
-589 SAVVA
+589 VASVA
-594 GTNVGIPVAALAR
+594 GTSVGLSISEMAR
-607 TAHHSSH
+607 TAHHASH
-614 RLPEG
+614 RLPDG
-619 MAPGLA
+619 MEPGLA
-625 MSATYDPGGT
+625 VAATYDPGGT

-646 VDADTGHVSLD
+646 VDADTGHVSLE

-696 DEHGNLLTA
+696 DDDGNLLTA

-713 TVQEVPRIEVTHIQ
+713 TALEVPRIEVTHLE

-749 AAVLNAI
+749 AAVLNAVT
-756 SDALAPLG
+756 DALAPLG
-764 IAANEMPATPARLR
+764 IEVNEMPATPSRVR
-778 ELIRNAQPVT
+778 ELIRGAA
-788 KPADATTGA
+788 PASTGGC
-797 VR
+797 R

>member
-1 MTGAGGGTPPMTW
+1 MRW
-14 TGRRLRR
+14 TGRSLRR
-21 LEDPALLQGVGRF
+21 FEDPALVRGLGRF
-34 VADVADRHR
+34 VADVADHHPDTMH
-43 GALHGAF
+43 AAF
-50 VRSPVPA
+50 VRSSVPA
-57 GAINSVEVP
+57 GEVLSIDAP
-66 TGATVLTADS
+66 PGAAVLTAAS
-76 FPGVRTICAR
+76 FPGMRTICAR

-101 SHMVRHP
+101 SDAVRHP
-108 GEPVALAVAGSRA
+108 GEPVALVVAGSRA

-130 VVEIEPARPVLDAAA
+130 VVDIEATPPVLDSAAA
-145 AMEPGSP
+145 IDPAAPA
-152 SVHPGLDMP
+152 VHAGLDMP
-161 MGNNVVLDARFAT
+161 MGNNVVLDARMAT
-174 DGIDAALASADEVVE
+174 GGVDEAFEAAAEVVT
-189 LDIRSHRQN
+189 LDIRAHRQN

-217 TTLTASNQMP
+217 TTLTAANQMP

-236 ILGIAE
+236 ILDIPE
-242 ADLRVVTPEV
+242 AQLRVVTPEV

-271 AARLLGTA
+271 AARLLGAT

-305 AFTAAGRLL
+305 AFTADGLL
-314 GLDADLVCN
+314 QGLDADIVCN

-338 LMAFAELP
+338 LMAMAELP
-346 GPYRLSEYRVRS
+346 GPYRLSQYRVRS
-358 RAVTTNM
+358 RGVTTNM

-386 MDTAGRRL
+386 MDTAARRL
-394 GIDPVQMRRINL
+394 DLDPVGIRRANL
-406 VDEFPYSMPTG
+406 VKEFPYSMPTG

-423 SYVETLDAS
+423 SYVETLDAAA
-432 VEAVGLD
+432 EAVDLEG
-439 RFRRRQQQALA
+439 FRRRQRRAAA
-450 EGRYIGVGFSVFG
+450 EGRYLGVGFSVFG

-476 GMEITPGYETVRLE
+476 AMEITPGYETVQLE

-514 SQLLADELGVEPQ
+514 SQLLADELGVEPR
-527 QVSVVHGD
+527 QVAVVHGD
-535 TDATPYGWGTFAS
+535 TDNTPYGWGTFAS

-556 AAKLAAER
+556 ATKLAAER
-564 LAARLR
+564 LAARLK
-570 EIAAHELEADPA
+570 EIAAHHLEASPE
-582 DIRLEDG
+582 DIRLEQG

-594 GTNVGIPVAALAR
+594 GTSVGVTLPEIAR
-607 TAHHSSH
+607 IAHHSSH
-614 RLPEG
+614 RLPDGLE
-619 MAPGLA
+619 PGLA
-625 MSATYDPGGT
+625 VAATYDPAGT

-646 VDADTGHVSLD
+646 VDPDTGHVRLE
-657 RFVVV
+657 RFVVI

-696 DEHGNLLTA
+696 DDDGNLLTA

-713 TVQEVPRIEVTHIQ
+713 TAAEIPTIEVTHVQ

-749 AAVLNAI
+749 AAVLNAV

-764 IAANEMPATPARLR
+764 IEVNEMPATPARVR
-778 ELIRNAQPVT
+778 ELIRRAQP
-788 KPADATTGA
+788 ATTGG
-797 VR
+797 RE

>member
-1 MTGAGGGTPPMTW
+1 MTAGARW
-14 TGRRLRR
+14 TGRSLRR
-21 LEDPALLQGVGRF
+21 FEDPALVRGLGRF
-34 VADVADRHR
+34 VADVADHHPDT
-43 GALHGAF
+43 LHAAF
-50 VRSPVPA
+50 VRSSVPA
-57 GAINSVEVP
+57 GEIRSIDAPPGVP
-66 TGATVLTADS
+66 VLTAAS
-76 FPGVRTICAR
+76 FPGMRTLCAR

-101 SHMVRHP
+101 SDAVRHP
-108 GEPVALAVAGSRA
+108 GEPVALVVAGSRA

-130 VVEIEPARPVLDAAA
+130 IVDIEPTPPVLDAASA
-145 AMEPGSP
+145 TDPTAPT
-152 SVHPGLDMP
+152 VHAGLDMP
-161 MGNNVVLDARFAT
+161 MGNNVVLDARMAT
-174 DGIDAALASADEVVE
+174 GGVDEAFETADEIVT
-189 LDIRSHRQN
+189 LDIRAHRQN

-209 SHDPATGR
+209 AHDPATGR
-217 TTLTASNQMP
+217 TTLTAANQMP

-236 ILGIAE
+236 VLDIPEAE
-242 ADLRVVTPEV
+242 LRVVTPEV

-271 AARLLGTA
+271 AARLLGTTV
-279 IAWIE
+279 AWIE

-305 AFTAAGRLL
+305 AFTADGLLL
-314 GLDADLVCN
+314 GLDADIVCN

-338 LMAFAELP
+338 LMAMAELP
-346 GPYRLSEYRVRS
+346 GPYRLSQYRVRS
-358 RAVTTNM
+358 RGVTTNM

-386 MDTAGRRL
+386 MDTAARRL
-394 GIDPVQMRRINL
+394 GLDPVDIRHTNL
-406 VDEFPYSMPTG
+406 VSEFPYSMPTG

-423 SYVETLDAS
+423 SYVETLDAA
-432 VEAVGLD
+432 VEALD
-439 RFRRRQQQALA
+439 VEGFRRRQQRAAA
-450 EGRYIGVGFSVFG
+450 EGRYLGVGFSVFG

-476 GMEITPGYETVRLE
+476 AMEITPGYETVQLE

-514 SQLLADELGVEPQ
+514 SQLLADELGVEPR
-527 QVSVVHGD
+527 QVAVVHGD
-535 TDATPYGWGTFAS
+535 TDNTPYGWGTFAS

-556 AAKLAAER
+556 ATKLAAER
-564 LAARLR
+564 LAARLK
-570 EIAAHELEADPA
+570 EIAAHHLEASPE
-582 DIRLEDG
+582 DIRLEQG

-594 GTNVGIPVAALAR
+594 GTSVGVTLPEIAR
-607 TAHHSSH
+607 VAHHSSH
-614 RLPEG
+614 RLPDGLE
-619 MAPGLA
+619 PGLVVV
-625 MSATYDPGGT
+625 ATYDPAGT

-646 VDADTGHVSLD
+646 VDPDTGHVEIE
-657 RFVVV
+657 RFVVI

-689 LYEELVT
+689 LYEELVV
-696 DEHGNLLTA
+696 DDDGNLLTA

-713 TVQEVPRIEVTHIQ
+713 TAAEIPTIEVTHTQ

-756 SDALAPLG
+756 SDALSPLG
-764 IAANEMPATPARLR
+764 IEVNEMPATPARVR
-778 ELIRNAQPVT
+778 ELIRRAQP
-788 KPADATTGA
+788 ATTGGRA
-797 VR
+797 

>member
-1 MTGAGGGTPPMTW
+1 MEAGVRW
-14 TGRRLRR
+14 TGRSLRR
-21 LEDPALLQGVGRF
+21 FEDPALVRGLGRF
-34 VADVADRHR
+34 VADVADQH
-43 GALHGAF
+43 GGTLHAAF

-57 GAINSVEVP
+57 GEIRSIEAP
-66 TGATVLTADS
+66 PGAPVLTAES
-76 FPGVRTICAR
+76 FGGIRTMCAR

-101 SHMVRHP
+101 SDAVRHP
-108 GEPVALAVAGSRA
+108 GEPVAMVVAGSRA

-130 VVEIEPARPVLDAAA
+130 IVDIDATRPVLDAAA
-145 AMEPGSP
+145 ATDPAAP
-152 SVHPGLDMP
+152 TVHAGLDMP
-161 MGNNVVLDARFAT
+161 MGNNVVLDARFGT
-174 DGIDAALASADEVVE
+174 EGVDAAFESADEIVA
-189 LDIRSHRQN
+189 LDIRAHRQN

-209 SHDPATGR
+209 AHDAGTGR
-217 TTLTASNQMP
+217 TTLTAANQMP

-236 ILGIAE
+236 ILGIGEAE
-242 ADLRVVTPEV
+242 LRVVTPEV

-271 AARLLGTA
+271 AARLLGAT

-296 RDHSYRLRG
+296 RDHTYRLRG
-305 AFTAAGRLL
+305 AFTRRGLLL
-314 GLDADLVCN
+314 GLDADIVCN

-338 LMAFAELP
+338 LMALAELP
-346 GPYRLSEYRVRS
+346 GPYRLTEYRVRS

-386 MDTAGRRL
+386 MDTAARGL
-394 GIDPVQMRRINL
+394 GLDPVEVRRANL
-406 VDEFPYSMPTG
+406 VREFPYSMPTG

-423 SYVETLDAS
+423 SYVETLDAAVDALD
-432 VEAVGLD
+432 VEG
-439 RFRRRQQQALA
+439 FRRRQQRAAA
-450 EGRYIGVGFSVFG
+450 EGRYLGIGFSVFG

-476 GMEITPGYETVRLE
+476 AMEITPGYETVQLE
-490 MNPSGDVTARI
+490 INPSGDVTARI

-514 SQLLADELGVEPQ
+514 SQLLADELGVEPRN
-527 QVSVVHGD
+527 VSVLHGD
-535 TDATPYGWGTFAS
+535 TDTTPYGWGTFAS

-564 LAARLR
+564 LAAQLK
-570 EIAAHELEADPA
+570 EIAAHRLEASPE
-582 DIRLEDG
+582 DIRLEHG

-594 GTNVGIPVAALAR
+594 GTSVGVTVPEIAR
-607 TAHHSSH
+607 IAHHSSH
-614 RLPEG
+614 LLPAPME
-619 MAPGLA
+619 PGLA
-625 MSATYDPGGT
+625 VSATYDPAGT

-646 VDADTGHVSLD
+646 VDPDTGHVRIE
-657 RFVVV
+657 RFVVI

-689 LYEELVT
+689 LYEELVV
-696 DEHGNLLTA
+696 DDDGNLLTA

-713 TVQEVPRIEVTHIQ
+713 TACEVPLIEVTHLQ

-764 IAANEMPATPARLR
+764 IEVNEMPATPSRLR
-778 ELIRNAQPVT
+778 ELIREAE
-788 KPADATTGA
+788 PADTGG
-797 VR
+797 RT

>member
-1 MTGAGGGTPPMTW
+1 MEAGVRW
-14 TGRRLRR
+14 TGRSLRR
-21 LEDPALLQGVGRF
+21 FEDPALVQGLGRF
-34 VADVADRHR
+34 VADVADQHR
-43 GALHGAF
+43 GALHAAF

-57 GAINSVEVP
+57 GEIRSIEAP
-66 TGATVLTADS
+66 PGAPVLTAAS
-76 FPGVRTICAR
+76 FGGIRTMCAR

-101 SHMVRHP
+101 SDAVRHP
-108 GEPVALAVAGSRA
+108 GEPVAMVVAGSRA

-130 VVEIEPARPVLDAAA
+130 IVDIDATRPVLDAAA
-145 AMEPGSP
+145 ATDPAAP
-152 SVHPGLDMP
+152 TVHAGLDMP
-161 MGNNVVLDARFAT
+161 MGNNVVLDARFGT
-174 DGIDAALASADEVVE
+174 EGVDAAFESADEIVA
-189 LDIRSHRQN
+189 LDIRAHRQN

-209 SHDPATGR
+209 AHDAGTGR
-217 TTLTASNQMP
+217 TTLTAANQMP

-236 ILGIAE
+236 ILGIGEAE
-242 ADLRVVTPEV
+242 LRVVTPEV

-271 AARLLGTA
+271 AARLLGAT

-296 RDHSYRLRG
+296 RDHTYRLRG
-305 AFTAAGRLL
+305 AFTRGGLLL
-314 GLDADLVCN
+314 GLDADIVCN

-338 LMAFAELP
+338 LMALAELP
-346 GPYRLSEYRVRS
+346 GPYRLSQYRVRS

-386 MDTAGRRL
+386 MDTAARGL
-394 GIDPVQMRRINL
+394 GLDPVEVRRANL
-406 VDEFPYSMPTG
+406 VSEFPYSMPTG

-423 SYVETLDAS
+423 SYVETLDAAVDTLD
-432 VEAVGLD
+432 VEG
-439 RFRRRQQQALA
+439 FRRRQQRAAA
-450 EGRYIGVGFSVFG
+450 EGRYLGIGFSVFG

-476 GMEITPGYETVRLE
+476 AMEITPGYETVQLE

-535 TDATPYGWGTFAS
+535 TDTTPYGWGTFAS

-564 LAARLR
+564 LAAQLK
-570 EIAAHELEADPA
+570 EIAAHRLEASPE
-582 DIRLEDG
+582 DIRLEHG

-594 GTNVGIPVAALAR
+594 GTSVGVTVPEIAR
-607 TAHHSSH
+607 IAHHSSH
-614 RLPEG
+614 LLPAPME
-619 MAPGLA
+619 PGLA
-625 MSATYDPGGT
+625 VSATYDPAGT

-646 VDADTGHVSLD
+646 VDPDTGHVRIE
-657 RFVVV
+657 RFVVI

-679 GGVTQGIANA
+679 GGVAQGIANA
-689 LYEELVT
+689 LYEELVV
-696 DEHGNLLTA
+696 DDDGNLLTA

-713 TVQEVPRIEVTHIQ
+713 TACEVPDIEVTHLQ

-764 IAANEMPATPARLR
+764 IEVNEMPATPSRLR
-778 ELIRNAQPVT
+778 ELIREAQP
-788 KPADATTGA
+788 ADTGG
-797 VR
+797 RT

>member
-1 MTGAGGGTPPMTW
+1 MRW
-14 TGRRLRR
+14 TGRSLRR
-21 LEDPALLQGVGRF
+21 FEDPALIRGLGQF
-34 VADVADRHR
+34 VADVADRR
-43 GALHGAF
+43 PGALHAAF

-57 GAINSVEVP
+57 GTIRTVEAP
-66 TGATVLTADS
+66 PGATVLTAES
-76 FPGVRTICAR
+76 FGDIGTICAR

-101 SHMVRHP
+101 SSMVRHQ
-108 GEPVALAVAGSRA
+108 GEPVALVVAGSRA

-130 VVEIEPARPVLDAAA
+130 IVDIEPAKPVLDAVA
-145 AMEPGSP
+145 AMDPASP
-152 SVHPGLDMP
+152 SVHPDLNMP

-174 DGIDAALASADEVVE
+174 DGIDAAFEAAGTIVE

-198 ALPIEARGALA
+198 ALPIETRGALA
-209 SHDPATGR
+209 AHDPGTGR

-236 ILGIAE
+236 ILDIPEG
-242 ADLRVVTPEV
+242 DLRVVTPEV

-271 AARLLGTA
+271 AARLLGAT

-296 RDHSYRLRG
+296 RDHTYHLRG
-305 AFTAAGRLL
+305 AFTAAGELL

-346 GPYRLSEYRVRS
+346 GPYRLTQYRVRS

-386 MDTAGRRL
+386 MDTAGSRL
-394 GIDPVQMRRINL
+394 GIDPVQMRHINL
-406 VDEFPYSMPTG
+406 IRDFPYSMPTG
-417 LPVDPG
+417 LPIDPG
-423 SYVETLDAS
+423 SYIETLDAA
-432 VEAVGLD
+432 VETIDLAE
-439 RFRRRQQQALA
+439 FRPRQEQAAA

-463 ERTGYGTPAFAAR
+463 ERSGYGTPAFAAR
-476 GMEITPGYETVRLE
+476 AMEITPGYETVQLE

-514 SQLLADELGVEPQ
+514 SQLLADELGVEPDR
-527 QVSVVHGD
+527 VSIVHGD

-556 AAKLAAER
+556 AVKLAAER

-570 EIAAHELEADPA
+570 EIAAHELEANPD

-594 GTNVGIPVAALAR
+594 GTNVGVPISAVAR

-619 MAPGLA
+619 LDPGLTVT
-625 MSATYDPGGT
+625 ATYDPAGT

-679 GGVTQGIANA
+679 GGVAQGIANA
-689 LYEELVT
+689 LYEELVV
-696 DEHGNLLTA
+696 DEAGNLLTA

-713 TVQEVPRIEVTHIQ
+713 TAQEVPRIEVTHLQ

-756 SDALAPLG
+756 SDALSPLG
-764 IAANEMPATPARLR
+764 IEVNEMPATPARLR
-778 ELIRNAQPVT
+778 KLIREAVP
-788 KPADATTGA
+788 ATTGG
-797 VR
+797 RL

>member
-1 MTGAGGGTPPMTW
+1 MSW
-14 TGRRLRR
+14 TGRRLQRF
-21 LEDPALLQGVGRF
+21 EDPALVRGLGRF
-34 VADVADRHR
+34 VADVADQHR
-43 GALHGAF
+43 GTLHAAF

-57 GAINSVEVP
+57 GQIRSIEAP
-66 TGATVLTADS
+66 AGAPVLTAAS
-76 FPGVRTICAR
+76 FDALGTICAR

-101 SHMVRHP
+101 VDAVRHP
-108 GEPVALAVAGSRA
+108 GEPVALAIAGSRA

-130 VVEIEPARPVLDAAA
+130 IVDIEATPPVLDAAEA
-145 AMEPGSP
+145 VAPDAP
-152 SVHPGLDMP
+152 AVHADIAMP

-174 DGIDAALASADEVVE
+174 DGVDAAFEAADEVVTI
-189 LDIRSHRQN
+189 DIRAHRQN

-209 SHDPATGR
+209 SHDSGTGR
-217 TTLTASNQMP
+217 TTLTAANQMP

-236 ILGIAE
+236 ILGVPE

-271 AARLLGTA
+271 AARLLGAT

-296 RDHSYRLRG
+296 RDHTYQLRG
-305 AFTAAGRLL
+305 AFARGGRLL
-314 GLDADLVCN
+314 GLDADIVCN

-338 LMAFAELP
+338 LMALAELP
-346 GPYRLSEYRVRS
+346 GPYRLSQYRVRS

-386 MDTAGRRL
+386 IDTAARRL
-394 GIDPVQMRRINL
+394 GLDPVQTRRANL
-406 VDEFPYSMPTG
+406 VTEFPYAMPTG

-423 SYVETLDAS
+423 SYVETLDAAA
-432 VEAVGLD
+432 EAIDLD
-439 RFRRRQQQALA
+439 GFRLRQQRAAAQ
-450 EGRYIGVGFSVFG
+450 GRYLGIGFSVFG

-476 GMEITPGYETVRLE
+476 AMEITPGYETVQLE

-514 SQLLADELGVEPQ
+514 SQILADELGVEPR

-535 TDATPYGWGTFAS
+535 TDNTPYGWGTFAS

-556 AAKLAAER
+556 ATKRAAQR
-564 LAARLR
+564 LADRLK
-570 EIAAHELEADPA
+570 EIAAHHLEASPD
-582 DIRLEDG
+582 DIRLEQG
-589 SAVVA
+589 SATVA
-594 GTNVGIPVAALAR
+594 GTSIGVSLPEIAR
-607 TAHHSSH
+607 IAHHSSH
-614 RLPEG
+614 RLPGDME
-619 MAPGLA
+619 PGLA
-625 MSATYDPGGT
+625 VSATYDPAGT
-635 FSNACHAAVVE
+635 FSNACHAVIVE
-646 VDADTGHVSLD
+646 VDPDTGHVSLE
-657 RFVVV
+657 RFVVI
-662 ADAGLEVNPMIV
+662 ADAGLEINPMIV

-679 GGVTQGIANA
+679 GGVAQGIANA

-696 DEHGNLLTA
+696 DDAGNLLTA

-713 TVQEVPRIEVTHIQ
+713 TACEIPDIEVTHVQ

-756 SDALAPLG
+756 SDALSPLG
-764 IAANEMPATPARLR
+764 IEVNEMPATPSRLR
-778 ELIRNAQPVT
+778 RLIREAAVT
-788 KPADATTGA
+788 PAAAAGGA
-797 VR
+797 G

>member
-1 MTGAGGGTPPMTW
+1 MRW
-14 TGRRLRR
+14 TGRSLRR
-21 LEDPALLQGVGRF
+21 FEDPALVQGLGRF
-34 VADVADRHR
+34 VADVADRDR
-43 GALHGAF
+43 GALHAAF

-57 GAINSVEVP
+57 GEIRSIESP
-66 TGATVLTADS
+66 PGAPVLTAAS
-76 FPGVRTICAR
+76 FPGIRTMCAR

-101 SHMVRHP
+101 SDAVRHP
-108 GEPVALAVAGSRA
+108 GEPVALVVAGSRA

-130 VVEIEPARPVLDAAA
+130 VVDIEATRPVLDASAA
-145 AMEPGSP
+145 TDPAAPT
-152 SVHPGLDMP
+152 VHAGLAMP
-161 MGNNVVLDARFAT
+161 MGNNVVLDARFST
-174 DGIDAALASADEVVE
+174 EGLEAAFEEADEIVAI
-189 LDIRSHRQN
+189 DIRAHRQN
-198 ALPIEARGALA
+198 ALPIEARGAVA
-209 SHDPATGR
+209 AHDAATGR
-217 TTLTASNQMP
+217 TTLTAANQMP

-236 ILGIAE
+236 ILGIGEAE
-242 ADLRVVTPEV
+242 LRVVTPEV

-271 AARLLGTA
+271 AARLLGAT

-305 AFTAAGRLL
+305 AFSRSGTLL
-314 GLDADLVCN
+314 GLDADIVCN

-338 LMAFAELP
+338 LMAMAELP
-346 GPYRLSEYRVRS
+346 GPYRLSQYRVRS

-386 MDTAGRRL
+386 MDTAARRL
-394 GIDPVQMRRINL
+394 DLDPVAIRRANL
-406 VDEFPYSMPTG
+406 VSEFPYSMPTG

-423 SYVETLDAS
+423 SYVETLDAA
-432 VEAVGLD
+432 VEALD
-439 RFRRRQQQALA
+439 VEGFRRRQRQAAA
-450 EGRYIGVGFSVFG
+450 EGRYLGVGFSVFG

-476 GMEITPGYETVRLE
+476 AMEITPGYETVRLE

-514 SQLLADELGVEPQ
+514 SQLLADELGVEPR
-527 QVSVVHGD
+527 QVAVVHGD
-535 TDATPYGWGTFAS
+535 TDTTPYGWGTFAS

-564 LAARLR
+564 LAAQLR
-570 EIAAHELEADPA
+570 EIAAHRLEASPA

-594 GTNVGIPVAALAR
+594 GTSVGVTLPEIAR
-607 TAHHSSH
+607 IAHHSSH
-614 RLPEG
+614 LLPAPME
-619 MAPGLA
+619 PGLSV
-625 MSATYDPGGT
+625 SATYDPGGT

-646 VDADTGHVSLD
+646 VDPDTGHVRLE
-657 RFVVV
+657 RFVVI

-696 DEHGNLLTA
+696 DDDGNLLTA

-713 TVQEVPRIEVTHIQ
+713 TACEVPQIEVTHVQ

-756 SDALAPLG
+756 SDALSPLG
-764 IAANEMPATPARLR
+764 IEVDEMPATPSRVR
-778 ELIRNAQPVT
+778 GLIRRARST
-788 KPADATTGA
+788 TTGG
-797 VR
+797 RT

>member
-1 MTGAGGGTPPMTW
+1 MNWVGQP
-14 TGRRLRR
+14 LRR
-21 LEDPALLQGVGRF
+21 FEDPALVQGLGRF
-34 VADVADRHR
+34 VADVADLHR
-43 GALHGAF
+43 GALHAAF
-50 VRSPVPA
+50 VRSGVPA
-57 GAINSVEVP
+57 GTIRTIEAPSS
-66 TGATVLTADS
+66 ATVLTAAS
-76 FPGVRTICAR
+76 FPGARTICAR

-101 SHMVRHP
+101 SGMVRHP
-108 GEPVALAVAGSRA
+108 GEPVALVVAGSRA
-121 EAEDLAEQV
+121 EAEDIAEQV
-130 VVEIEPARPVLDAAA
+130 VVDIDPVQPVLDAVA
-145 AMEPGSP
+145 AMAPGSP
-152 SVHPGLDMP
+152 SVHPDLDMP
-161 MGNNVVLDARFAT
+161 MGNNVVLDARLAT
-174 DGIDAALASADEVVE
+174 DGIDAALAAADEIVE

-198 ALPIEARGALA
+198 ALPIETRGALA
-209 SHDPATGR
+209 AHDPGTGR
-217 TTLTASNQMP
+217 TTLTAANQMP

-236 ILGIAE
+236 ILGIGE

-271 AARLLGTA
+271 AARLLGAT

-296 RDHSYRLRG
+296 RDHTYRLRG
-305 AFTAAGRLL
+305 AFTAAGELL
-314 GLDADLVCN
+314 GLDADLLCN

-338 LMAFAELP
+338 LMALAELP
-346 GPYRLSEYRVRS
+346 GPYRLPEYRVRS

-394 GIDPVQMRRINL
+394 DIDPVEMRRINL
-406 VDEFPYSMPTG
+406 VSEFPYSMPTG
-417 LPVDPG
+417 LRVDPG
-423 SYVETLDAS
+423 SYVETLDAA
-432 VEAVGLD
+432 VEAVDLPG
-439 RFRRRQQQALA
+439 FRRRQERAAA

-463 ERTGYGTPAFAAR
+463 ERTGYGTPAFADRA
-476 GMEITPGYETVRLE
+476 MEITPGYETVQLE

-514 SQLLADELGVEPQ
+514 SQLLADGLGVEPHR
-527 QVSVVHGD
+527 VSIVHGD

-556 AAKLAAER
+556 AARLAAER
-564 LAARLR
+564 LVARIR
-570 EIAAHELEADPA
+570 EIAAHELEASPD
-582 DIRLEDG
+582 DIRLENG
-589 SAVVA
+589 SAMVA
-594 GTNVGIPVAALAR
+594 GTSIGLPVSEIAR

-614 RLPEG
+614 RLPAG
-619 MAPGLA
+619 MEPGL
-625 MSATYDPGGT
+625 SVTATYDPAGT
-635 FSNACHAAVVE
+635 FSNACHAAVAE
-646 VDADTGHVSLD
+646 VDPDTGHVNLE

-679 GGVTQGIANA
+679 GGVAQGIANA
-689 LYEELVT
+689 LYEELVV

-713 TVQEVPRIEVTHIQ
+713 TAKEVPRIEVTHLQ

-756 SDALAPLG
+756 TDALSPLG
-764 IAANEMPATPARLR
+764 IDVNEMPATPARLR
-778 ELIRNAQPVT
+778 ELIRE
-788 KPADATTGA
+788 ATAAKTGG
-797 VR
+797 

>member
-1 MTGAGGGTPPMTW
+1 MEAGVRW
-14 TGRRLRR
+14 TGRSLRR
-21 LEDPALLQGVGRF
+21 FEDPALVRGLGRF
-34 VADVADRHR
+34 VADVADQHR
-43 GALHGAF
+43 GALHAAF

-57 GAINSVEVP
+57 GEIRSIEAP
-66 TGATVLTADS
+66 PGAPVLTAES
-76 FPGVRTICAR
+76 FGGIRTMCAR

-101 SHMVRHP
+101 SDTVRHP
-108 GEPVALAVAGSRA
+108 GEPVALVVAGSRA

-130 VVEIEPARPVLDAAA
+130 IVDIDATRPVLDAAA
-145 AMEPGSP
+145 ATDPAAP
-152 SVHPGLDMP
+152 TVHAGLDMP
-161 MGNNVVLDARFAT
+161 MGNNVVLDARFST
-174 DGIDAALASADEVVE
+174 EGVDAAFESADEIVA
-189 LDIRSHRQN
+189 LDIRAHRQN

-209 SHDPATGR
+209 AHDAGTGR
-217 TTLTASNQMP
+217 TTLTAANQMP

-236 ILGIAE
+236 ILGIGEAE
-242 ADLRVVTPEV
+242 LRVVTPEV

-271 AARLLGTA
+271 AARLLGAT

-305 AFTAAGRLL
+305 AFSSNGLLL
-314 GLDADLVCN
+314 GLDADIVCN

-338 LMAFAELP
+338 LMALAELP
-346 GPYRLSEYRVRS
+346 GPYRLSQYRVRS

-386 MDTAGRRL
+386 MDTAARGL
-394 GIDPVQMRRINL
+394 GLDPVEVRRANL
-406 VDEFPYSMPTG
+406 VSDFPYSMPTG

-423 SYVETLDAS
+423 SYVETLDAAVDALD
-432 VEAVGLD
+432 VEG
-439 RFRRRQQQALA
+439 FRRRQQRAAA
-450 EGRYIGVGFSVFG
+450 EGRYLGIGFSVFG

-476 GMEITPGYETVRLE
+476 AMEITPGYETVQLE

-514 SQLLADELGVEPQ
+514 SQLLADELGVEPRN
-527 QVSVVHGD
+527 VSVVHGD
-535 TDATPYGWGTFAS
+535 TDTTPYGWGTFAS

-564 LAARLR
+564 LAAQLK
-570 EIAAHELEADPA
+570 EIAAHRLEASPE
-582 DIRLEDG
+582 DIRLEHG

-594 GTNVGIPVAALAR
+594 GTSIGVALPEIAR
-607 TAHHSSH
+607 IAHHSSH
-614 RLPEG
+614 LLPAPME
-619 MAPGLA
+619 PGLA
-625 MSATYDPGGT
+625 VSATYDPAGT

-646 VDADTGHVSLD
+646 VDPDTGHVRIE
-657 RFVVV
+657 RFVVI

-689 LYEELVT
+689 LYEELVV
-696 DEHGNLLTA
+696 DDDGNLLTA

-713 TVQEVPRIEVTHIQ
+713 TACEVPLIEVTHLQ

-764 IAANEMPATPARLR
+764 IEVNEMPATPSRLR
-778 ELIRNAQPVT
+778 ELIREAE
-788 KPADATTGA
+788 PADTGG
-797 VR
+797 RT